1 MPVYIIAEAGVNHN
15 GSLELAL
22 ELADAAK
29 AAGADAVKYQTFKA
43 DALVTPDAGVAHY
56 QRENLG
62 EQTSQYE
69 MLKGLELAEDEFIQL
84 AKHCKDIG
92 IDFCTTTFDRD
103 STAFALDK
111 LDLPFMKIPSGE
123 ITNLPF
129 LEVAAA
135 SGKSVILSTGMCT
148 MEEVADAVSVL
159 RKAGARDITVLH
171 CTTQYPA
178 PYKDINLRAMCEM
191 GDMLGLPFG
200 YSDHTL
206 GTEVSVAAV
215 ALGATVIEKHFT
227 LDRTLNGP
235 DHKASIEPDEL
246 KALVSQIRH
255 VELAMGT
262 KDKVISEAESGNRDI
277 VRKSIVAKV
286 RINAGEEFTEDNLDV
301 KRPGTGISPMKWHE
315 VIGGYAKRAFDQN
328 EMIEL

>member
-1 MPVYIIAEAGVNHN
+1 MSVYVIAEAGVNHN
-15 GSLELAL
+15 GSLDLAL
-22 ELADAAK
+22 KLADAAK

-43 DALVTPDAGVAHY
+43 GALVTPDAGVARY

-62 EQTSQYE
+62 EQKSQYE
-69 MLKGLELAEDEFIQL
+69 MLKELELTKGEFTQL
-84 AKHCKDIG
+84 AMHCKAIG

-103 STAFALDK
+103 STAFALDR

-135 SGKSVILSTGMCT
+135 SGKPIILSTGMCT

-159 RKAGARDITVLH
+159 RKAGASDITVLH

-178 PYKDINLRAMCEM
+178 PYKDINLRAMREM
-191 GDMLGLPFG
+191 GDILDLPFG

-227 LDRTLNGP
+227 LDRTLSGP

-246 KALVSQIRH
+246 RELVSQIRH
-255 VELAMGT
+255 VELAMGV
-262 KDKVISEAESGNRDI
+262 KDKMVSEAESGNRDI

-286 RINAGEEFTEDNLDV
+286 SINAGEEFTEDNLDV

-315 VIGGYAKRAFDQN
+315 VIGSYAKRAFDQN